1 MTSLTAG
8 VPGRRHK
15 LIRYLRLA
23 TGIVAFF
30 LLAEFITRLEIV
42 PPIYL
47 PRASIV
53 VERMVSLL
61 FNPTFLGQVGWTIY
75 AWAIGLLLAS
85 FVGIGLGVLIGS
97 SDLAQRMSS
106 AIIEFMRPIPSV
118 AIIPLGMILWGQ
130 GLAMK
135 VILVTYATLWPIL
148 YNTIYGV
155 HEVDPIALQTARSFG
170 LRPMAVMRRI
180 TLPSAAPFIF
190 TGIRVSAS
198 LGLIVVVGAE
208 LLASADRGIGSFI
221 LFASS
226 SGGQMDTVLAAASI
240 GGLLGLV
247 INGILNS
254 LDHRLFSWRYLG
266 AT

>member
-1 MTSLTAG
+1 
-8 VPGRRHK
+8 
-15 LIRYLRLA
+15 
-23 TGIVAFF
+23 
-30 LLAEFITRLEIV
+30 
-42 PPIYL
+42 
-47 PRASIV
+47 
-53 VERMVSLL
+53 
-61 FNPTFLGQVGWTIY
+61 
-75 AWAIGLLLAS
+75 
-85 FVGIGLGVLIGS
+85 
-97 SDLAQRMSS
+97 MSS

-170 LRPMAVMRRI
+170 LRSMAVLRRI

-190 TGIRVSAS
+190 TGIRISAS

-247 INGILNS
+247 INGILSS
-254 LDHRLFSWRYLG
+254 LDHRLFGWRYLG

>member
-1 MTSLTAG
+1 MASDTAS
-8 VPGRRHK
+8 VPGSGRN
-15 LIRYLRLA
+15 LLRYLRLA
-23 TGIVAFF
+23 AGIVAFF
-30 LLAEFITRLEIV
+30 LVAEFITRLEIV

-47 PRASIV
+47 PRASVV
-53 VERMVSLL
+53 VERIVGLL
-61 FNPTFLGQVGWTIY
+61 SEPAFLVHVGWTLY
-75 AWAIGLLLAS
+75 AWAIGLSLAS
-85 FVGIGLGVLIGS
+85 VVGIADGVLIGS

-106 AIIEFMRPIPSV
+106 AIVEFMRPIPSV

-155 HEVDPIALQTARSFG
+155 HDVDPIALQTARAFG
-170 LRPMAVMRRI
+170 LRPMAVLRRI

-190 TGIRVSAS
+190 TGIRISAS
-198 LGLIVVVGAE
+198 MGLIVVVGAE

-226 SGGQMDTVLAAASI
+226 SGGQMDTVLAGAAI

-247 INGILNS
+247 INGILSS
-254 LDHRLFSWRYLG
+254 LDHRLFGWRYLG
-266 AT
+266 AA

>member
-1 MTSLTAG
+1 MTSVRES

-15 LIRYLRLA
+15 PIRYLRLA
-23 TGIVAFF
+23 AGIVAFF
-30 LLAEFITRLEIV
+30 LLTEFITRLEIV

-53 VERMVSLL
+53 IEKMVGLL
-61 FNPTFLGQVGWTIY
+61 FNPTFLGHVGWTVY

-85 FVGIGLGVLIGS
+85 IVGIGLGVLIGS

-170 LRPMAVMRRI
+170 LRSMAVLRRI

-190 TGIRVSAS
+190 TGIRISAS

-226 SGGQMDTVLAAASI
+226 SGGQMDTVLAAACI
-240 GGLLGLV
+240 GGLLGLA
-247 INGILNS
+247 INGILSS
-254 LDHRLFSWRYLG
+254 LDHRLFGWRYLG
-266 AT
+266 ST